1 MLLGKR
7 QMQPGQAISSSD
19 WKVLM
24 SLYKSL
30 IRSHL
35 KNWMQFL
42 AAYVGGKKRLF
53 HAGVK

>member
-1 MLLGKR
+1 MLLRKR
-7 QMQPGQAISSSD
+7 QMQPGQAISSRD

-35 KNWMQFL
+35 KNWMEFL
-42 AAYVGGKKRLF
+42 AAYVGGKKDYFMLE
-53 HAGVK
+53 